1 MRNQAHRP
9 LTESTAYGLVWFLIS
24 SLTVAL
30 AWQLL
35 GLGQSVFVFFFF
47 CLGILKPHA
56 LIWSKLVTT
65 RMNTVHMDGSGA
77 CRFHWLN
84 KIAIILGV
92 IERPWWLRW

>member
-47 CLGILKPHA
+47 LPWHSETSCPH
-56 LIWSKLVTT
+56 LV
-65 RMNTVHMDGSGA
+65 
-77 CRFHWLN
+77 
-84 KIAIILGV
+84 
-92 IERPWWLRW
+92 